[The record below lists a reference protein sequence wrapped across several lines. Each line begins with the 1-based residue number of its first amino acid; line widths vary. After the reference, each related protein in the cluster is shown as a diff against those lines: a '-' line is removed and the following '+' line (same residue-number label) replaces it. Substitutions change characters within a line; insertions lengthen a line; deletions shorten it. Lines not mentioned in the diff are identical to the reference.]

1 MIATQHGVAE
11 VTGAGV
17 QVDATDR
24 GPDAPAGSIAD
35 VVFRAYTVIVACG
48 PGRHWFTDTSPVLL
62 VAGIYGAGVSRV
74 TISRGAERLVTGT
87 AIQRARFARLVRLAN
102 AIATNAGTQ
111 ALDTCSA
118 TAILTTPAT
127 IVGIGEY
134 VDADIATVLTAA
146 AFTPALAADHAGVR
160 ADVAALAA
168 VVRIGEEVEA
178 VVDNAVAI
186 VIDTVAGLRLRTH
199 TASAL
204 TPRTVRQ
211 TRLRSWRAG
220 AYVGATRLGCPWLA
234 FTG

>member
-17 QVDATDR
+17 QIDATDR
-24 GPDAPAGSIAD
+24 GPDARAGSIAN
-35 VVFRAYTVIVACG
+35 VVFRAYAVIVACG
-48 PGRHWFTDTSPVLL
+48 PGRQGFADADSVLL
-62 VAGIYGAGVSRV
+62 VAGINGAGVSRV
-74 TISRGAERLVTGT
+74 TISRGAKRLVAGT

-127 IVGIGEY
+127 IVRIGE
-134 VDADIATVLTAA
+134 DINAHIATVLTAP
-146 AFTPALAADHAGVR
+146 AFTPALAADHGVVR

-168 VVRIGEEVEA
+168 VARIGLQVEA
-178 VVDNAVAI
+178 IVDHAVAI
-186 VIDTVAGLRLRTH
+186 VVDTVAELQLRTD
-199 TASAL
+199 TACAL
-204 TPRTVRQ
+204 APRAVRQ
-211 TRLRSWRAG
+211 TRLRSWRTG

-234 FTG
+234 FTS